1 MPNPVLFDT
10 MSKTREDTEPSTVL
24 SDFKETAHALLDAIE
39 LGLFKRVKVKSDGSV
54 LYANSDPV
62 TASEIRF
69 RRFSV
74 EKDKIDIYVS
84 IQNKKN
90 GDSTEFKL
98 EDLADM
104 KGLFLDERDAQ
115 KIIMLKNI
123 ERIKERKRQAEEEA
137 KKRELEIQAMQAE
150 MLKLG
155 ESKQ

>member
-1 MPNPVLFDT
+1 

-24 SDFKETAHALLDAIE
+24 SDFKEAAHALLDAIE

-69 RRFSV
+69 RRFSA
-74 EKDKIDIYVS
+74 EKEKPDIYVS

-90 GDSTEFKL
+90 EDSTEFKL
-98 EDLADM
+98 EDLVDM

-137 KKRELEIQAMQAE
+137 KKRELEIQALQTE
-150 MLKLG
+150 LLKLG
-155 ESKQ
+155 ESK

>member
-24 SDFKETAHALLDAIE
+24 SDFKEAAHALLDAIE

-69 RRFSV
+69 RRFSA
-74 EKDKIDIYVS
+74 EKEKPDIYVS

-90 GDSTEFKL
+90 EDSTEFKL
-98 EDLADM
+98 EDLVDM

-137 KKRELEIQAMQAE
+137 KKRELEIQALQTE
-150 MLKLG
+150 LLKLG
-155 ESKQ
+155 ESK

>member
-24 SDFKETAHALLDAIE
+24 SDFKEAAHALLDAIE

-69 RRFSV
+69 RRFSA
-74 EKDKIDIYVS
+74 EKEKPDIYVS

-90 GDSTEFKL
+90 EDSTEFKL
-98 EDLADM
+98 EDLVDM

-137 KKRELEIQAMQAE
+137 KKRELESQALQTE
-150 MLKLG
+150 LLKLG
-155 ESKQ
+155 ESK

>member
-1 MPNPVLFDT
+1 

-24 SDFKETAHALLDAIE
+24 SDFKEAAHALLDAIE

-69 RRFSV
+69 RRFSA
-74 EKDKIDIYVS
+74 EKEKPDIYVS

-90 GDSTEFKL
+90 EDSTEFKL
-98 EDLADM
+98 EDLVDM

-137 KKRELEIQAMQAE
+137 KKRELEIQALQAE
-150 MLKLG
+150 LLKLG
-155 ESKQ
+155 ESK

>member
-1 MPNPVLFDT
+1 

-54 LYANSDPV
+54 LYADSDPV
-62 TASEIRF
+62 TAFKITCY
-69 RRFSV
+69 RFSTN
-74 EKDKIDIYVS
+74 KDKIDIYVS

-98 EDLADM
+98 EDLVEM

-137 KKRELEIQAMQAE
+137 KKHELEIQAIQDE
-150 MLKLG
+150 LLKLG
-155 ESKQ
+155 TS

>member
-1 MPNPVLFDT
+1 
-10 MSKTREDTEPSTVL
+10 MSKTKDTESSTVL
-24 SDFKETAHALLDAIE
+24 SDFKEAAHALLDAIE

-54 LYANSDPV
+54 LYADGGPV

-74 EKDKIDIYVS
+74 ERDKTDIYVS

-98 EDLADM
+98 EDLVDM

-115 KIIMLKNI
+115 RIIILDSIK
-123 ERIKERKRQAEEEA
+123 RTKERKRSAEEEA

-150 MLKLG
+150 LLKLG

>member
-1 MPNPVLFDT
+1 
-10 MSKTREDTEPSTVL
+10 MSKTKDTESSTVL
-24 SDFKETAHALLDAIE
+24 SDFKEAAHALLDAIE

-54 LYANSDPV
+54 LYADGGPV

-74 EKDKIDIYVS
+74 ERDKTDIYVS

-98 EDLADM
+98 EDLVDM

-115 KIIMLKNI
+115 RIIILDNI
-123 ERIKERKRQAEEEA
+123 KRTKERKRSAEEEA

-155 ESKQ
+155 E

>member
-1 MPNPVLFDT
+1 
-10 MSKTREDTEPSTVL
+10 MSKTGNTESSTVL
-24 SDFKETAHALLDAIE
+24 SDFKEAAHALLDAIE
-39 LGLFKRVKVKSDGSV
+39 LGIFKRVKVKSDGSV
-54 LYANSDPV
+54 LYADGGPV

-74 EKDKIDIYVS
+74 ERDKTDIYVS

-98 EDLADM
+98 EDLEDR

-123 ERIKERKRQAEEEA
+123 ERLKERKRSAEEEA
-137 KKRELEIQAMQAE
+137 KKRELEIQAVQVE
-150 MLKLG
+150 LLKLG

>member
-1 MPNPVLFDT
+1 
-10 MSKTREDTEPSTVL
+10 MSKARDTEPSTVL
-24 SDFKETAHALLDAIE
+24 SDFKEAAHALLDAIE

-69 RRFSV
+69 RRFSA
-74 EKDKIDIYVS
+74 EKEKPDIYVS

-90 GDSTEFKL
+90 GDSKEFKL

-104 KGLFLDERDAQ
+104 KGLFLNERDAQ

-155 ESKQ
+155 TS

>member
-1 MPNPVLFDT
+1 
-10 MSKTREDTEPSTVL
+10 MSKTKDIESSTVL
-24 SDFKETAHALLDAIE
+24 SDFKEAAHALLDAIE

-54 LYANSDPV
+54 LYVDNAPV
-62 TASEIRF
+62 TASEIQF
-69 RRFSV
+69 RRFSA
-74 EKDKIDIYVS
+74 EKDRIAIYVS

-98 EDLADM
+98 EDLVDM

-123 ERIKERKRQAEEEA
+123 ERLKERKRSAEEEA
-137 KKRELEIQAMQAE
+137 KKRELEIQAVQVE
-150 MLKLG
+150 LLKLG

>member
-1 MPNPVLFDT
+1 
-10 MSKTREDTEPSTVL
+10 MSKTRDAESSTVL
-24 SDFKETAHALLDAIE
+24 SDFKEAAHALLDAIE

-123 ERIKERKRQAEEEA
+123 EKIKERKRQAEEEA
-137 KKRELEIQAMQAE
+137 KKRELEIQAMQVE
-150 MLKLG
+150 LLKLG

>member
-1 MPNPVLFDT
+1 M
-10 MSKTREDTEPSTVL
+10 L
-24 SDFKETAHALLDAIE
+24 SDFKEAAHALLDAIE

-69 RRFSV
+69 RRFSA
-74 EKDKIDIYVS
+74 EKEKPDIYVS

-90 GDSTEFKL
+90 EDSTEFKL
-98 EDLADM
+98 EDLVDM

-137 KKRELEIQAMQAE
+137 KKRELEIQALQAE
-150 MLKLG
+150 LLKLG
-155 ESKQ
+155 ESK

>member
-1 MPNPVLFDT
+1 
-10 MSKTREDTEPSTVL
+10 
-24 SDFKETAHALLDAIE
+24 
-39 LGLFKRVKVKSDGSV
+39 
-54 LYANSDPV
+54 
-62 TASEIRF
+62 
-69 RRFSV
+69 
-74 EKDKIDIYVS
+74 
-84 IQNKKN
+84 
-90 GDSTEFKL
+90 
-98 EDLADM
+98 M

>member
-24 SDFKETAHALLDAIE
+24 SDFKEAAHALLDAIE

-69 RRFSV
+69 RRFSA
-74 EKDKIDIYVS
+74 EKEKPDIYVS

-90 GDSTEFKL
+90 EDSTEFKL
-98 EDLADM
+98 EDLVDM

-137 KKRELEIQAMQAE
+137 KKRELEIQALQAE
-150 MLKLG
+150 LLKLG
-155 ESKQ
+155 ESK

>member
-1 MPNPVLFDT
+1 
-10 MSKTREDTEPSTVL
+10 MSKTGNTESSTVL
-24 SDFKETAHALLDAIE
+24 SDFKEAAHALLDAIE

-54 LYANSDPV
+54 LYADGGPV
-62 TASEIRF
+62 TASEIQF
-69 RRFSV
+69 RRFSA

-98 EDLADM
+98 EDLVDM

-115 KIIMLKNI
+115 KIIMLENI
-123 ERIKERKRQAEEEA
+123 ERLKERKRSAEEEA
-137 KKRELEIQAMQAE
+137 KKRELEIQAVQAE
-150 MLKLG
+150 LLKLG

>member
-10 MSKTREDTEPSTVL
+10 MSKTRDTESSTVL
-24 SDFKETAHALLDAIE
+24 SDFKEAAHALLDAIE
-39 LGLFKRVKVKSDGSV
+39 IGLFKRVKVKSDGSV

-90 GDSTEFKL
+90 GDSMEFKL

-123 ERIKERKRQAEEEA
+123 ERIKERKRQAEEDA
-137 KKRELEIQAMQAE
+137 KKRELEIQAMQVE
-150 MLKLG
+150 LLKLG

>member
-1 MPNPVLFDT
+1 
-10 MSKTREDTEPSTVL
+10 MSKTRDTESSTVL
-24 SDFKETAHALLDAIE
+24 SDFKEAAHALLDAIE

-54 LYANSDPV
+54 LYANSDSV
-62 TASEIRF
+62 TASALRF

-115 KIIMLKNI
+115 KIIMLRNI